1 METKEITPKTDER
14 DILYEK
20 YEGLIETDFNLDRA
34 LVSYQANKNEPFFG
48 WFKFKEGFS
57 QRLVRNFIDKYH
69 PKPGHILDPFAG
81 IGTTLFAARE
91 LGWDATGIEL
101 LPVGIMAMEV
111 RLAVDQVGGDDFFRE
126 IQDFRNNFDELKQPV
141 FRIKH
146 IPITKG
152 AYSEETERALCNYM
166 DYCETIGDKAIK
178 TLFKFAVFSILEE
191 ISFTRKDGQYL
202 RWDYRA
208 GRSEGKRK
216 FNKGRIHSF
225 RETIDKQLTQ
235 MSRDINLVDK
245 SELQLYTKLTDSKDE
260 TPIIIQGSSLMKLP
274 EIDDKSFDFIMTSP
288 PYCNRYDYTRTYAL
302 ELTLLG
308 NNNDDIKN
316 LRQKLLTCTVENKEK
331 INILRNLYKRLGRY
345 SDFEEIIA
353 VYNDNRAMQEVNST
367 LDELNNRNI
376 LNNKLIPRMVKNYF
390 LEMAFIIFETERVL
404 KQKGIVV
411 MVNDNVRYGGEEI
424 PVDLILSDFANT
436 YGFIVRKIWTLP
448 VGKGNSSQQ
457 MSDYGRTELRKCV
470 YIWEKE

>member
-1 METKEITPKTDER
+1 METMEITPKTDER
-14 DILYEK
+14 DRLYEK
-20 YEGLIETDFNLDRA
+20 YEGLIETDFNLNRT
-34 LVSYQANKNEPFFG
+34 LVSYQANKQEPFIG

-57 QRLVRNFIDKYH
+57 KKLIRNFIDKYH
-69 PKPGHILDPFAG
+69 PKPGHIFDPFAG
-81 IGTTLFAARE
+81 IGTTLFTARE
-91 LGWDATGIEL
+91 LGWDATGVEL
-101 LPVGIMAMEV
+101 LPAGIMAMEA
-111 RLAVDQVGGDDFFRE
+111 RLAADQAAGDEFIQAIRE
-126 IQDFRNNFDELKQPV
+126 FKDSFDESSNPAFQ
-141 FRIKH
+141 IKH

-152 AYSEETERALCNYM
+152 AYSEETERALCNYI
-166 DYCETIGDKAIK
+166 DYCEEIGNEGIK
-178 TLFKFAVFSILEE
+178 TLFRFAAFSILEE